1 MAPMRRTPGKK
12 GVRVRVWGL
21 TAVLIAL
28 AVGFAVHIHI
38 GSAFGQ
44 DQPSEQD
51 VRSPPDVEPGDGPP
65 AEADTP
71 ESDEKDTVGKPPPGQ
86 SGLKVPRFVSLR
98 SGEVNVRTGPGTRY
112 PVEWMFQRRGL
123 PVEIT
128 AEFGTWRRIRDGQ
141 GAEGWVHRS
150 MLSGK
155 RTAVIASAVETLHR
169 RASADSP
176 AVAKAQQGVIASVRT
191 CRDSWCEIDTQGFR
205 GWVPETSL
213 WGVYPNETIK

>member
-1 MAPMRRTPGKK
+1 
-12 GVRVRVWGL
+12 VV
-21 TAVLIAL
+21 AVLVVAAIGASTFL
-28 AVGFAVHIHI
+28 VYRSVFA
-38 GSAFGQ
+38 Q
-44 DQPSEQD
+44 DQPSGAESQI
-51 VRSPPDVEPGDGPP
+51 PDLEAGDGPP

-71 ESDEKDTVGKPPPGQ
+71 DAGKSPPGQ
-86 SGLKVPRFVSLR
+86 SGLKVPRFASLR

-155 RTAVIASAVETLHR
+155 RTALIAAGIETLHR

-176 AVAKAQQGVIASVRT
+176 AVAKAQQGVVATVRA
-191 CRDSWCEIDTQGFR
+191 CRDKWCEVEAQGFR
-205 GWVPETSL
+205 GWVRQASL
-213 WGVYPNETIK
+213 WGVYPDETIK

>member
-1 MAPMRRTPGKK
+1 MRWTLGKR
-12 GVRVRVWGL
+12 GVRVSVWGVA
-21 TAVLIAL
+21 AVLAAL
-28 AVGFAVHIHI
+28 AVGVAFHIHAD
-38 GSAFGQ
+38 SALGQ

-51 VRSPPDVEPGDGPP
+51 LRAPD
-65 AEADTP
+65 EADMP
-71 ESDEKDTVGKPPPGQ
+71 KSDDGESVEKPPPGQ
-86 SGLKVPRFVSLR
+86 SRLKVPRFVSLR

-141 GAEGWVHRS
+141 GGEGWVHRS

-155 RTAVIASAVETLHR
+155 RTAIITPPVETLHR
-169 RASADSP
+169 HASADSP
-176 AVAKAQQGVIASVRT
+176 AVAKAQQGVVANVQT
-191 CRDSWCEIDTQGFR
+191 CRDSWCEIDTQGFQ